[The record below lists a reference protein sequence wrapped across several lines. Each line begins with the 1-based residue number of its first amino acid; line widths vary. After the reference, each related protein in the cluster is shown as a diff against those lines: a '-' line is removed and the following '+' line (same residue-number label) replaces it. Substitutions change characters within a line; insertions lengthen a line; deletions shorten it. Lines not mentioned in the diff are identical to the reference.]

1 LLYGELALV
10 KSGRFDAEYIVTLR
24 FPHLSAREKA

>member
-1 LLYGELALV
+1 M

-24 FPHLSAREKA
+24 FPLVERTAEASVPQPA